1 VTFTSSY
8 CTLVLRWLSRYFGSS
23 LLETI
28 QKDGWDVSFLTG
40 YKSSSCSSLCLSNFT
55 AVQLHCCPL
64 SWLSPNFRGLS
75 LYLRGCPLLAY
86 LSSFMTVLK
95 LPSCSPIN
103 WLSATAREPLKVF
116 FLLDSSLHHSAGGVY
131 KNCQLGHISWK
142 VLIGTG
148 TEVPLYV
155 TFLHDCSFK
164 GLGSLP

>member
-1 VTFTSSY
+1 MTWAVEDR
-8 CTLVLRWLSRYFGSS
+8 VNR
-23 LLETI
+23 
-28 QKDGWDVSFLTG
+28 

-75 LYLRGCPLLAY
+75 PYLRGCPLLAY

-95 LPSCSPIN
+95 LPSCSPID

-116 FLLDSSLHHSAGGVY
+116 FYSTPRCIIQRGVN

-142 VLIGTG
+142 VLIGNWTLKSPYMWFF
-148 TEVPLYV
+148 TWL
-155 TFLHDCSFK
+155 FLQ
-164 GLGSLP
+164 GSRKSPIVFYLTLRCKMQRSDYTLRFIM